1 MEPQTQVTHPHLA
14 TDLMV
19 HLAVVVDQ
27 PTTELL
33 LMEDQEV
40 QHTSQVVE
48 VEVVETVTVVTEPSD
63 KVDLDTTTVV
73 KVLTQVSSKQQMVE
87 NQMVHLAV
95 LVVTSVL
102 EDGTQEV
109 VEDSQEAVAVL
120 RVTATTL
127 QTHLVDKV
135 VTDWL

>member
-48 VEVVETVTVVTEPSD
+48 VEVAEMVTVVTEPSD